1 MSRSVRRHVIGWVLL
16 LLALGSVPLANAHER
31 QKAVWIDTDP
41 ACGVGARTDVDDCF
55 ALLYALRSPALRVV
69 GISTVF
75 GNTDLETATE
85 TLHALLEQAFTPP
98 LGTSTRV
105 TVHAGASSAGLAASP
120 HGTPASE
127 ALATALKAERVTVI
141 ALGALTNVAT
151 LIAHHPELADRIDAI
166 VAVAGTRPGQRIL
179 HPGNTRLLHFHDL
192 NFKLDPIA
200 FETVLRSTV
209 PLVLLPFEASGRIHI
224 TASDLGR
231 LRAEAGAPRW
241 LANVSEGWLGFW
253 QHALGAPGFRP
264 FDSLA
269 VGWVATPEHFTCSEE
284 RALVRRRRSLFVDRD
299 SLDVA
304 ARLEGGRPVLYCSD
318 LSPAF
323 KEELLKR
330 LMAEPASCSA
340 TCQPAPSPETA
351 AQARSR
357 QTSSTSR
364 ARRLSPIPRARLIP
378 PTQRATASRA
388 RARRS
393 GSSAGT
399 WASNSALRRSS

>member
-75 GNTDLETATE
+75 GNTDLQTATE

-120 HGTPASE
+120 YGTPASE
-127 ALATALKAERVTVI
+127 ALATALRAERVTVI

-192 NFKLDPIA
+192 NFRLDPIA
-200 FETVLRSTV
+200 FETVLRSEV

-241 LANVSEGWLGFW
+241 LANVSEGWLSFW

-284 RALVRRRRSLFVDRD
+284 SARVRRRRSLFVDRD

-323 KEELLKR
+323 KEELLNR
-330 LMAEPASCSA
+330 LMAEPLRREEARLVTPTRRVPASMKKAIRAPSA
-340 TCQPAPSPETA
+340 TPRRPRPE
-351 AQARSR
+351 RS
-357 QTSSTSR
+357 
-364 ARRLSPIPRARLIP
+364 LS
-378 PTQRATASRA
+378 
-388 RARRS
+388 
-393 GSSAGT
+393 
-399 WASNSALRRSS
+399 